1 MAEEKEHTNGTKKGN
16 GKPISLHPLT
26 VEQVVKAML
35 ETPPPKPEKGHDAK
49 RDVANSRSIPQGRGG
64 YDA

>member
-1 MAEEKEHTNGTKKGN
+1 MTDEHADGTKKSN

-35 ETPPPKPEKGHDAK
+35 ETPLPKKGQEHSAQQDK
-49 RDVANSRSIPQGRGG
+49 
-64 YDA
+64 

>member
-1 MAEEKEHTNGTKKGN
+1 MNSVKGRAMTDEHVDGKKSN

-35 ETPPPKPEKGHDAK
+35 ETPPPKKDHDAK
-49 RDVANSRSIPQGRGG
+49 AASAD
-64 YDA
+64 

>member
-1 MAEEKEHTNGTKKGN
+1 MAEQKEHTNGTKKGN

-35 ETPPPKPEKGHDAK
+35 ETPPPPKPEKGQEHSAH
-49 RDVANSRSIPQGRGG
+49 QGK
-64 YDA
+64 

>member
-1 MAEEKEHTNGTKKGN
+1 MVEKEHANGTKKSN

-35 ETPPPKPEKGHDAK
+35 ETPPPPEKGQDAK
-49 RDVANSRSIPQGRGG
+49 ASP
-64 YDA
+64 A

>member
-1 MAEEKEHTNGTKKGN
+1 MAEENEHTNGAKKPN

-35 ETPPPKPEKGHDAK
+35 ETPPPPKKGHGAK
-49 RDVANSRSIPQGRGG
+49 PASAD
-64 YDA
+64 

>member
-1 MAEEKEHTNGTKKGN
+1 MAEQKEHTNGTKKGN

-35 ETPPPKPEKGHDAK
+35 ETPPPPKPEKGHEAK
-49 RDVANSRSIPQGRGG
+49 RDVA
-64 YDA
+64 D

>member
-1 MAEEKEHTNGTKKGN
+1 MAEQKEHTNDTKKGN

-35 ETPPPKPEKGHDAK
+35 ETPPPNKPEKAHEAK
-49 RDVANSRSIPQGRGG
+49 RDVA
-64 YDA
+64 D

>member
-1 MAEEKEHTNGTKKGN
+1 MADEKQPTNGTKKPN

-35 ETPPPKPEKGHDAK
+35 ETPPPPKTEKGHDAK
-49 RDVANSRSIPQGRGG
+49 RDVA
-64 YDA
+64 D

>member
-1 MAEEKEHTNGTKKGN
+1 MADEKQYTNGAKKPN

-35 ETPPPKPEKGHDAK
+35 ETPPPPKPEKGREAK
-49 RDVANSRSIPQGRGG
+49 AASVD
-64 YDA
+64 

>member
-1 MAEEKEHTNGTKKGN
+1 MSEKQEQTDGKKKGN

-35 ETPPPKPEKGHDAK
+35 ETPPPPKKEHGAK
-49 RDVANSRSIPQGRGG
+49 ASS
-64 YDA
+64 A

>member
-1 MAEEKEHTNGTKKGN
+1 MAEEKQPMNGTKKPN

-35 ETPPPKPEKGHDAK
+35 ETPPPPKPEKGQDAK
-49 RDVANSRSIPQGRGG
+49 ASP
-64 YDA
+64 A

>member
-1 MAEEKEHTNGTKKGN
+1 MAEEKKHTNGTKKGN

-35 ETPPPKPEKGHDAK
+35 ETPPPKKGHGAK
-49 RDVANSRSIPQGRGG
+49 AAAD
-64 YDA
+64 

>member
-1 MAEEKEHTNGTKKGN
+1 MTDDKEHADGKKKGN

-35 ETPPPKPEKGHDAK
+35 ETPPPPKKGHGAK
-49 RDVANSRSIPQGRGG
+49 ASP
-64 YDA
+64 A